1 MRKRSLMDAID
12 ALMSRR
18 SYARGNLIQPAPNKE
33 QIEIILQAAMTVP
46 DHGNLKP
53 WRFILVQD
61 QGIEDLS
68 ILVKQKYAESLSKEN
83 LDSFVKEISETPM
96 MLFVCSDLTLEHNVT
111 VLDQQLAGAAACE
124 HILLAAHA
132 LGFAGI
138 WHSSEAD
145 DDLRHLLNLKKEDG
159 VLGVLS
165 IGTPKRT
172 SLAKRRSF
180 ADFTQTW
187 DRDNGLKTW
196 SDI

>member
-1 MRKRSLMDAID
+1 MDAID

-33 QIEIILQAAMTVP
+33 QIEIILQAAMTAP

-53 WRFILVQD
+53 WRFVLVQG

-68 ILVKQKYAESLSKEN
+68 ILVKQKYASTLSEED
-83 LDSFVKEISETPM
+83 LDSFVKEISATPM

-124 HILLAAHA
+124 HILLAIHA

-138 WHSSEAD
+138 WHTSEVD
-145 DDLRHLLNLKKEDG
+145 DDLRYLLDLKKEDD

-172 SLAKRRSF
+172 SQAKRRSF
-180 ADFTQTW
+180 ANFTQTW
-187 DRDNGLKTW
+187 DRQNGLKAW
-196 SDI
+196 EDV

>member
-1 MRKRSLMDAID
+1 MDAID